1 MDYLKL
7 DDEQQMLMEAVDRF
21 LNKRIKPLYKQYNN
35 VAIPRDVA
43 GQLVKE
49 LADFGFIAGTVP
61 KDKGGLGLS
70 FRTHGMLIERL
81 SMVFP
86 ALAGLVFITSSMAA
100 KIGREG
106 TDQQYEAYFQRM
118 LSGELIGAGAITEPA
133 VGSNPAE
140 VTTSATRSGDDWI
153 INGEKCWISNG
164 GISDLV
170 VVIARTGPER
180 GNLSR
185 FIVERAD
192 GYSSSDI
199 PKMAMGEWPTSIM
212 RFDNVRIPAWR
223 QMGRDGSG
231 LMSTL
236 RGFEVARCYVALLSV
251 GIAQAALEVALEYA
265 KQRVQWG
272 KPIGQHQLVQDML
285 AEMATQTDAARLLAY
300 RGLSLVD
307 QGVRCDTQTSM
318 AKWFATEM
326 AVKVTSMA
334 VQIHGAYGI
343 STEYPVERYF
353 REARILT
360 IPDGTTQIQKLIIG
374 RNLTGLSAF

>member
-1 MDYLKL
+1 MS
-7 DDEQQMLMEAVDRF
+7 
-21 LNKRIKPLYKQYNN
+21 
-35 VAIPRDVA
+35 
-43 GQLVKE
+43 
-49 LADFGFIAGTVP
+49 DFGFIAGTVP
-61 KDKGGLGLS
+61 HEKGGMGLTFS
-70 FRTHGMLIERL
+70 THGMLIERL
-81 SMVFP
+81 SQAFP
-86 ALAGLVFITSSMAA
+86 ALAGLIFIASSMAG
-100 KIGREG
+100 KVGREG
-106 TDQQYEAYFQRM
+106 TPQQYETYFQGM
-118 LSGELIGAGAITEPA
+118 LSGALIGAGAITEPS

-140 VTTSATRSGDDWI
+140 ITTTATRSGDDWI

-170 VVIARTGPER
+170 MVVARTGAGR
-180 GNLSR
+180 SNLSR
-185 FIVERAD
+185 FIVERKD
-192 GYSSSDI
+192 GYTSSDI

-212 RFDNVRIPAWR
+212 RFDNVRVPAWR
-223 QMGRDGSG
+223 QMGREGGG
-231 LMSTL
+231 LESTL
-236 RGFEVARCYVALLSV
+236 RSFEVARCYVALLSV
-251 GIAQAALEVALEYA
+251 GIAQATFDVALDYA

-285 AEMATQTDAARLLAY
+285 AEMATQVDAARLLAY

-307 QGVRCDTQTSM
+307 KGVRCDTQTSM
-318 AKWFATEM
+318 AKWYATEM

-343 STEYPVERYF
+343 STEYPCERLF